1 MTGVWRVTVAH
12 PITPTTNKPAR
23 TTQRTQ
29 LGGGAVT
36 PWLLSR
42 FPQELPGFISES

>member
-1 MTGVWRVTVAH
+1 MTVAH
-12 PITPTTNKPAR
+12 PITPTPNKPAR
-23 TTQRTQ
+23 AARSQTQ